1 MNNTDIYHTL
11 GVQIIMNAIEL
22 NNVLKRFSNGSE
34 MTLLFEDMNFAVR
47 KGELVVISGE
57 EKTGKSTLLRMIAAM
72 TPANKGTVEVFGE
85 DLIGIQKRTE
95 WRLENIGYINEEGCL
110 MPYLTA
116 KQNLLLGLNPD
127 DAIYKE
133 REQKAI
139 DILEELGFSKEK
151 IDESI
156 EGLDD
161 KHQILATIARILMTS
176 PKIIL
181 ADEPTKELNGDDGTA
196 VLDKLLAFA
205 KKQQSTVIIVTNE
218 ASIHDKADRHFTVE
232 NYQLV
237 EKNTEEQVQ

>member
-1 MNNTDIYHTL
+1 
-11 GVQIIMNAIEL
+11 MNAIEL
-22 NNVLKRFSNGSE
+22 SNVLKRFSNGSE
-34 MTLLFEDMNFAVR
+34 MTLLFEDMNFTVR
-47 KGELVVISGE
+47 EGELVVISGE

-85 DLIGIQKRTE
+85 DLISIQKRTE
-95 WRLENIGYINEEGCL
+95 WRLENIGYINDEGCL

-133 REQKAI
+133 REKKAI
-139 DILEELGFSKEK
+139 SILEDLGFSKEK

-161 KHQILATIARILMTS
+161 KHQILATIARILMTN

-181 ADEPTKELNGDDGTA
+181 ADEPTKELSGDDGTA

-205 KKQQSTVIIVTNE
+205 KKERSTVIIVTND
-218 ASIHDKADRHFTVE
+218 ASILDQGDRHFTVE

-237 EKNTEEQVQ
+237 EKNKEEQIQ